1 VSGNRAGTGGLKV
14 LPSDPREI
22 PGFAAGSV
30 AIRGPAGPEG
40 IAPDPGRPL
49 SAVGLQEID
58 RLIALYPDRRSALL
72 PALWVA
78 QKEQGFVGAK
88 PMEEIAE
95 RIGVAPAFVAGV
107 VSFYTM
113 YQTRPIGKYQ
123 IQVCTTLSCY
133 LRGADRLVGHLQ
145 RRLGVEV
152 GGTTA
157 DGKFTLVT
165 VECLGSCG
173 TAPMLQLNDDFHE
186 NLDPIEKVDAL
197 LDSLK

>member
-1 VSGNRAGTGGLKV
+1 V
-14 LPSDPREI
+14 LPADPSQI

-30 AIRGPAGPEG
+30 ALRGPVGPEG
-40 IAPDPGRPL
+40 ITPDPGRSL
-49 SAVGLQEID
+49 SAASLQEID

-78 QKEQGFVGAK
+78 QKEQGFVGVK
-88 PMEEIAE
+88 PMEEIAG
-95 RIGVAPAFVAGV
+95 RIGVTPAYVAGV

-113 YQTRPIGKYQ
+113 YQTKPVGRHL

-133 LRGADRLVGHLQ
+133 LRGADRIVAHL
-145 RRLGVEV
+145 RKRLGVEV
-152 GGTTA
+152 GETTA

-186 NLDPIEKVDAL
+186 NLDPIGKVDAL

>member
-1 VSGNRAGTGGLKV
+1 MSGDRAGTGSLKL
-14 LPSDPREI
+14 LPSDPRQI
-22 PGFAAGSV
+22 PGFVAGSV
-30 AIRGPAGPEG
+30 ALRGPAGPEG
-40 IAPDPGRPL
+40 ITPDPGRPL
-49 SAVGLQEID
+49 SPASLQEID
-58 RLIALYPDRRSALL
+58 RLVALYPDRRSALL

-88 PMEEIAE
+88 PMEEIAAK
-95 RIGVAPAFVAGV
+95 IGVSPAFVAGV

-113 YQTRPIGKYQ
+113 YQTKPVGRYL

-133 LRGADRLVGHLQ
+133 LRGADRIVDHLKKK
-145 RRLGVEV
+145 LGVEA
-152 GGTTA
+152 GKTTA

-186 NLDPIEKVDAL
+186 NLDPIEKVDRL

>member
-1 VSGNRAGTGGLKV
+1 VSEPRAGTGGLKV
-14 LPSDPREI
+14 LPSDPHQI
-22 PGFAAGSV
+22 PGFASGSV

-40 IAPDPGRPL
+40 ITPDPGRPI
-49 SAVGLQEID
+49 SPAGLQEIE

-78 QKEQGFVGAK
+78 QKEQGFVGVK
-88 PMEEIAE
+88 PMEEIAA

-113 YQTRPIGKYQ
+113 YQTRPVGRYLV
-123 IQVCTTLSCY
+123 QVCTTLSCY
-133 LRGADRLVGHLQ
+133 LRGADALVRHLKEK
-145 RRLGVEV
+145 LGVDL

-157 DGKFTLVT
+157 DGKFTLVA

>member
-1 VSGNRAGTGGLKV
+1 MSETRAGAGGLKV
-14 LPSDPREI
+14 LPSDPRQI

-30 AIRGPAGPEG
+30 AVRGPAGPEG
-40 IAPDPGRPL
+40 ITPDPGGPL
-49 SAVGLQEID
+49 SPESLREID

-78 QKEQGFVGAK
+78 QKEQGFVGVK
-88 PMEEIAE
+88 PMEEIAA
-95 RIGVAPAFVAGV
+95 RIGVSPAFVAGV

-113 YQTRPIGKYQ
+113 YQTRPAGKYLV
-123 IQVCTTLSCY
+123 QVCTTLSCY
-133 LRGADRLVGHLQ
+133 LRGADKLVGHLK
-145 RRLGVEV
+145 RRLGVDV

-157 DGKFTLVT
+157 DGKFTLTT

-186 NLDPIEKVDAL
+186 KLDPIGKVDAL

>member
-1 VSGNRAGTGGLKV
+1 VSEPRAGTGGLKV
-14 LPSDPREI
+14 LPSDPHQS
-22 PGFAAGSV
+22 PGFASGSV

-40 IAPDPGRPL
+40 ITPDPGRPI
-49 SAVGLQEID
+49 SPAGLQEIE

-78 QKEQGFVGAK
+78 QKEQGFVGVK
-88 PMEEIAE
+88 PMEEIAA

-113 YQTRPIGKYQ
+113 YQTRPVGRYLV
-123 IQVCTTLSCY
+123 QVCTTLSCY
-133 LRGADRLVGHLQ
+133 LRGADALVRHLKEK
-145 RRLGVEV
+145 LGVDL

-157 DGKFTLVT
+157 DGKFTLVA

>member
-1 VSGNRAGTGGLKV
+1 MSEHRAGTGGLKV
-14 LPSDPREI
+14 LPSDPSRI

-30 AIRGPAGPEG
+30 ALRGPAGPEG
-40 IAPDPGRPL
+40 ITPDEGRAL
-49 SAVGLQEID
+49 TAESRLEID
-58 RLIALYPDRRSALL
+58 RLVAMYPDRRSALL

-78 QKEQGFVGAK
+78 QKEQGFVGTKA
-88 PMEEIAE
+88 MEEIAAKLD
-95 RIGVAPAFVAGV
+95 VAPAFVAGV

-113 YQTRPIGKYQ
+113 YQTKPIGRHL

-133 LRGADRLVGHLQ
+133 LRGADRLVSHL
-145 RRLGVEV
+145 RRKLGVEV

-186 NLDPIEKVDAL
+186 NLDPIGKVDAL
-197 LDSLK
+197 IDSVK